1 MNSRFLARRRA
12 EDFADSLAALDR
24 GEAGDERADA
34 PLLELVGA
42 LRSMEAPAPRAAF
55 VDDLRER
62 LMAEAET
69 TLTPQAARLS
79 LPPRTRGARER
90 RFVAAASVAVLLG
103 GSATMATAA
112 QDALPGE
119 ALYPIKRG
127 IEQARSSLTFS
138 EDGKG
143 HQLLDRATG
152 RLAEA
157 ARLAADGDAVG
168 LEERIRATLDDFL
181 GHTNEGTALLFASY
195 RESGDVAD
203 VETVR
208 AFLATSLRSLD
219 ALTDQV
225 PAALHGDLA
234 DLAVRVRDLDAE
246 AATLCG
252 ECGPGEALELPT
264 TFLALDEVKQ
274 ALQATG
280 DADGELTN
288 AHPVRPEVEIEI
300 PTLPSAPAS
309 PTRPARPGD
318 EGGQQ
323 AEPPAAGGD
332 APAAP
337 QPGTTDEVPKGL
349 LGTVVDLLNPR
360 GQNTG
365 TKPAAPKGDGGS
377 TKAPEGDKG
386 GASPSPTP
394 TEKPLQELG
403 ESLGDLLGTL
413 LGGK

>member
-252 ECGPGEALELPT
+252 ECGPGEVLELPT